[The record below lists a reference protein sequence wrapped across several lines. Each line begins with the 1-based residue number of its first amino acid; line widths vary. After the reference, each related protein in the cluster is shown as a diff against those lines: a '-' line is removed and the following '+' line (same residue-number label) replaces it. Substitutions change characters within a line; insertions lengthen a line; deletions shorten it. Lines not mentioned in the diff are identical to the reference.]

1 LPQIIFYKFV
11 YLRNLYIYT
20 GCPILISSG
29 KYLEN
34 MEDIGK
40 MFQIKVVGHEGG
52 QMMKIYT

>member
-1 LPQIIFYKFV
+1 MT
-11 YLRNLYIYT
+11 LYNIAYT

-40 MFQIKVVGHEGG
+40 MFQTKVMGKGHEEG
-52 QMMKIYT
+52 